1 MALVSAV
8 LLAAGASSRM
18 GKHKALLPWQGKP
31 LLQYQ
36 IASLAQAGVE
46 ETIVVLGAEAP
57 SLAPFV
63 RGPGNLIVLINPL
76 WPQGKTTSLVL
87 GVREVSRWATG
98 VMVLA
103 VDQPRPPDV
112 LARLVE
118 VHQRQ
123 APLIVLPVYQGRH
136 GHPPI
141 FHRILLPEL
150 LEVREE
156 SKGLRAVVERHSAET
171 VEIPIDNPIVL
182 ADLNTPDAYQEA
194 RRRFGA

>member
-123 APLIVLPVYQGRH
+123 APLIVLPVYQGRR

>member
-1 MALVSAV
+1 MAGVSAI
-8 LLAAGASSRM
+8 LLGAGESSRM
-18 GKHKALLPWQGKP
+18 GQHKALLPWYGKP

-36 IASLAQAGVE
+36 VASLAQAGVQ
-46 ETIVVLGAEAP
+46 ETIVVLGADAVH
-57 SLAPFV
+57 LAPFV
-63 RGPGNLIVLINPL
+63 RGPGNLVILINPL
-76 WPQGKTTSLVL
+76 WPQGKTTSLIV

-98 VMVLA
+98 ILVLA
-103 VDQPRPPDV
+103 VDQPRPPEV

-123 APLIVLPVYQGRH
+123 APLIIMPVFQGRR

-156 SKGLRAVVERHSAET
+156 SKGLRAVVERHRAET
-171 VEIPIDNPIVL
+171 VEISVDSPIVL
-182 ADLNTPDAYQEA
+182 ADLNTPQDYYEA
-194 RRRFGA
+194 RRRYGA